1 MKNTSQNPFW
11 AQAKLERGRARF
23 RNFMALIKDE
33 CEVVVRSDGHEEIDI
48 LLGNKSETALTYVTL
63 DIQEAKEF
71 ANILRERADVA
82 RLIVRCNARPVPG
95 VLFGVVQ

>member
-11 AQAKLERGRARF
+11 AQAKLERGWARF

-71 ANILRERADVA
+71 ANMILGVADALERKGGCGATDSA
-82 RLIVRCNARPVPG
+82 L
-95 VLFGVVQ
+95 

>member
-71 ANILRERADVA
+71 ANMILGVAEAIEREGRS
-82 RLIVRCNARPVPG
+82 NA
-95 VLFGVVQ
+95 

>member
-71 ANILRERADVA
+71 ANMILGVADALERKGGCGATDSA
-82 RLIVRCNARPVPG
+82 L
-95 VLFGVVQ
+95 

>member
-71 ANILRERADVA
+71 ANMIL
-82 RLIVRCNARPVPG
+82 
-95 VLFGVVQ
+95 GVVAAIERKGGRSATDSAL